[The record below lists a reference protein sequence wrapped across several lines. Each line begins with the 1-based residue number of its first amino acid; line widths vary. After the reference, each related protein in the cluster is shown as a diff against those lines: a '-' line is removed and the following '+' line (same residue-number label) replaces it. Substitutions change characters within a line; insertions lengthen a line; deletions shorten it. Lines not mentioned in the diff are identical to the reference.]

1 MPFNGRFVASLRARR
16 ILNYRIDTS
25 GNRVSRSCLWA
36 YGKRERL
43 AEALETMLTRKG
55 TS

>member
-1 MPFNGRFVASLRARR
+1 MPFNGRFVAILRARR
-16 ILNYRIDTS
+16 IRNYRIYTS
-25 GNRVSRSCLWA
+25 GNRVSRFGMWA

-43 AEALETMLTRKG
+43 AEALETMPTRKG